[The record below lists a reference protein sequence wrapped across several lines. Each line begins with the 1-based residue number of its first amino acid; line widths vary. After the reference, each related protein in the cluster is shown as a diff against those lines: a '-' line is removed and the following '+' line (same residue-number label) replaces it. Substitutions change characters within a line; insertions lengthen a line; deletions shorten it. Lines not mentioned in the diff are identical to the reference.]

1 MSLAFLLYYNWRR
14 CYYRKPSLQ
23 CLHSTGSIID
33 VPVHVQIMCID
44 IHTPYHA
51 PELLLIGMFYYMLGN
66 LRPELRST
74 QRSIQLIACVTSKN
88 LEAYGFA
95 AVLDPFIKDVNILE
109 NVMLYLAIAYYLS
122 HSIHLQKGFDIEVDG
137 RVCHIHGTLLVMLAD
152 TLAAHQLGGFKIGVG
167 FALRK
172 CRQCMATHDDMQMKV
187 YLQ

>member
-1 MSLAFLLYYNWRR
+1 MSLAFLLYCNWRR

-33 VPVHVQIMCID
+33 VLVHVQIMCID

-95 AVLDPFIKDVNILE
+95 AVLDPFIKDVNILA
-109 NVMLYLAIAYYLS
+109 NVMLYLAIAYV
-122 HSIHLQKGFDIEVDG
+122 HTII
-137 RVCHIHGTLLVMLAD
+137 LA
-152 TLAAHQLGGFKIGVG
+152 TQYICRKALILRSMVG
-167 FALRK
+167 FAIFTAL
-172 CRQCMATHDDMQMKV
+172 CWSCWQIL
-187 YLQ
+187 LQLTNWEGLKSELGLPCENANNAWQHMMTYK